1 MESVEIRG
9 IQKERKLWVKLLAA
23 LLAVLLMAYEL
34 SRGQLLYVPIGL
46 LVLLACFFRREHLVS
61 QEGVDLCHLLFGLPS
76 HSLWTWEEITSIHV
90 DRKRAMPDVALHIG
104 KDVATRLFVFSAR
117 DADAVL
123 ALAKEKN
130 PAIRLGRVAG
140 S

>member
-9 IQKERKLWVKLLAA
+9 IQKERRLWVKLLAA
-23 LLAVLLMAYEL
+23 LLAILLMGYEL

-90 DRKRAMPDVALHIG
+90 DRKRAMPNVALHIRRG
-104 KDVATRLFVFSAR
+104 AAVRLFVFTPG
-117 DADAVL
+117 DAQAVL
-123 ALAKEKN
+123 DLAKQRN
-130 PAIRLGRVAG
+130 PAIQLGRMAG